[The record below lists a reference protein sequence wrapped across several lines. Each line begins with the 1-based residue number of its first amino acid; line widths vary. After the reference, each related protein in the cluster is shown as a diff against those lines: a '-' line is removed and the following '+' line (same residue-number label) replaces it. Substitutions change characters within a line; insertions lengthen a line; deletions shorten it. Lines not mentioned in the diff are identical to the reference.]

1 MNQDLLNGLIMM
13 FVMLTL
19 CSKVHDMR
27 SNRLLGHS
35 IPLIRNSMYI
45 TAAITLGLAVT
56 QLVMLC
62 E

>member
-13 FVMLTL
+13 FAMLTL

-27 SNRLLGHS
+27 ANRLLGYS
-35 IPLIRNSMYI
+35 IPLIRNSMYVTAVI
-45 TAAITLGLAVT
+45 TFGLAVT